1 MSHEGGHWRRR
12 SASPARDAAASA
24 TSTLGG
30 PPRRLAAPVARFAI
44 AALLAIVLLVLVYAV
59 FVQTEAGQRIEN
71 LGLEGAALRSA
82 AERADSL
89 GQLSLVR
96 LVPFALAMVLIVLAA
111 SARRRSTLG
120 LTVVGAMVTAV
131 IANEV
136 LKELLPRP
144 ALVQGPAWLLR
155 NSFPSG
161 TTAVATAVAVGLLL
175 VSPGRLRWLA
185 MPAAALLAAIIG
197 QATQIAGWH
206 RMSDAVGAVL
216 LVTAF
221 AAAALAGLAAA
232 GFVRASGGGRINRR
246 VRTAV
251 VVAGAVSI
259 IIGLLVLLIA
269 LAFPVL
275 RAPTGASGAFLH
287 TTFDLVG
294 AGITILIVVSLGIAI
309 EPFSLGRSALDPGP
323 EPGPQSSVIKPA

>member
-1 MSHEGGHWRRR
+1 M
-12 SASPARDAAASA
+12 
-24 TSTLGG
+24 
-30 PPRRLAAPVARFAI
+30 ARFAI